1 MMTAEMKTD
10 LMLQY
15 GNHEY
20 DYPYLSDYN
29 VRSVIRKHGCK
40 SYEELHKYCSRLNQ
54 IVKEIEE
61 MKEGCY
67 EP

>member
-1 MMTAEMKTD
+1 MSAEMKVD
-10 LMLQY
+10 LTLQY

-20 DYPYLSDYN
+20 NYPFLSDRN

-40 SYEELHKYCSRLNQ
+40 TYAELHEHCSNLNQ

-61 MKEGCY
+61 MKENMH
-67 EP
+67 EWN

>member
-1 MMTAEMKTD
+1 MMTAEIKTD

-15 GNHEY
+15 GMHEY
-20 DYPYLSDYN
+20 DYPYLSDTN

-40 SYEELHKYCSRLNQ
+40 TFEELDKHCQFLNQ

-61 MKEGCY
+61 MKEKMH
-67 EP
+67 E